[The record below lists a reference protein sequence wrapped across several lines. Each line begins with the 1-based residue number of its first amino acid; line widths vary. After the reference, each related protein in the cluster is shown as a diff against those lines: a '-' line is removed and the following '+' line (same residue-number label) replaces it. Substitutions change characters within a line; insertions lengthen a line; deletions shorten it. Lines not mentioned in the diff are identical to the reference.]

1 MDFERWRDYFEH
13 NAITTNAEFTPVLE
27 EPLTTLEKKCIG
39 KSIAAFQLG
48 EYSEGRSL
56 MGAARGFAERTENDC
71 LVRITR
77 LFIAEEQNH
86 AMILGRFM
94 TSQGIPLTK
103 RNWTDDV
110 FRALRKPVG
119 FELSVTVLI
128 TAEIIALVYYQA
140 LKAST
145 GSALLK
151 RICTKILADESMHVA
166 YESQLL
172 NEIRSK
178 HTSIHRITL
187 RLLHTILFI
196 GTTLVVYYDHRP
208 VLNRGGYDLYTF
220 VEAAWAEYSPRL
232 FELKRVEA
240 SVGA

>member
-13 NAITTNAEFTPVLE
+13 NASTNTDLTPGLE
-27 EPLTTLEKKCIG
+27 EPLTILEKKCIG

-56 MGAARGFAERTENDC
+56 MRAARVIAERTGNDC

-77 LFIAEEQNH
+77 LFITEEQNH

-103 RNWTDDV
+103 KNWTDDV

-128 TAEIIALVYYQA
+128 TAEIISLVYYQA

-151 RICTKILADESMHVA
+151 RICTRILADELMHVA

-172 NEIRSK
+172 NEIRNK
-178 HTSIHRITL
+178 HTSIHRLTL
-187 RLLHTILFI
+187 KALHTILFI
-196 GTTLVVYYDHRP
+196 GTTLVVYYSHRS
-208 VLNRGGYDLYTF
+208 VLNRGGYDLYAF
-220 VEAAWAEYSPRL
+220 VESTWAEYSPRL
-232 FELKRVEA
+232 FEPKGVEA
-240 SVGA
+240 SVRA